1 MSERLAIEGGT
12 PVRSAPYPAWPQWT
26 TEEERALRETLYSG
40 VWWSYEGSQV
50 KAFEEEFAAY
60 HEAAYGVACTNGSA
74 ALEVCLRAAGIDW
87 GDEVI
92 TTPYTFI
99 ATANACLLVGAI
111 PRFAD
116 ISPATWNLAP
126 ERIEALI
133 TSRTKAILP
142 VHLGGE
148 PADMDAIRAIAG
160 RYGLLVIEDACQAH
174 GAMWQGHKVGALGDM
189 GCFSFQNSKNI
200 TAGEGGIILTNSA
213 EWADKCWSV
222 VNVGRG
228 RGGAFYEHIGLASNY
243 RMVEW
248 SAAVLRVQ
256 LLRLQEQTEQRA
268 ANAAYLDEALSE
280 IPGLTPIRS
289 DPRTTLCAYHLYRLM
304 YDPDGFGGH
313 SPGEFV
319 RAMRAEGIPLSL
331 GYPEPLGQQKVIVKR
346 SQYIRERL
354 GLLHQAPDPT
364 PVCEEVCARG
374 LWLHQRVLLGGRED
388 MEDIAIAARKVYAAW
403 RE

>member
-1 MSERLAIEGGT
+1 MQETLAIEGGT
-12 PVRSAPYPAWPQWT
+12 PVRSAPFPAWPQWT
-26 TEEERALRETLYSG
+26 EEEERALLETLRSG

-60 HEAAYGVACTNGSA
+60 HDAAYGVACTNGSA

-116 ISPATWNLAP
+116 VSLATWNLDP

-133 TSRTKAILP
+133 TPRTKAILP

-148 PADMDAIRAIAG
+148 PADMDAIQEIAA
-160 RYGLLVIEDACQAH
+160 RYGLIVIEDACQAH
-174 GAMWQGHKVGALGDM
+174 GAVWRNRKVGSLGDM

-200 TAGEGGIILTNSA
+200 TAGEGGMVVTNSA

-256 LLRLQEQTEQRA
+256 LKRLQEQTERRA

-280 IPGLTPIRS
+280 VPGLTPVRS
-289 DPRTTLCAYHLYRLM
+289 DPRTTLCAYHLYRLI
-304 YDPDGFGGH
+304 YDPAAFGGR
-313 SPGEFV
+313 SAGEFA
-319 RAMRAEGIPLSL
+319 RAMRAEGIPIAL
-331 GYPEPLGQQKVIVKR
+331 GYPEPLSQQEVIVKR
-346 SQYIRERL
+346 SRFIRERL
-354 GLLHQAPDPT
+354 GLPQQAPDPT
-364 PVCEEVCARG
+364 PACEHVCTHG
-374 LWLHQRVLLGGRED
+374 LWMPQRVLLGSRED
-388 MEDIAIAARKVYAAW
+388 MEDIMTAVRKVHRAW
-403 RE
+403 HA